1 MPNYG
6 VIIHNKLIS
15 VPADHEH
22 AKPLEYAEVPDYD
35 QETQFVVQAAPED
48 RGDFIF
54 VGVEVHDLE
63 DTGEPDELI

>member
-1 MPNYG
+1 MHG
-6 VIIHNKLIS
+6 KLL
-15 VPADHEH
+15 VVHPDAFPH

-35 QETQFVVQAAPED
+35 QETQYVVQAAPED
-48 RGDFIF
+48 RGDHIF